1 MTLSLNGYVYVST
14 PFFLALMFMATVG
27 VVIAFFVG
35 RYAR

>member
-1 MTLSLNGYVYVST
+1 MIYIST

-27 VVIAFFVG
+27 VMLAFIAG